1 MTNPGGQ
8 QGGPYRPG
16 QDWSTADANPADQ
29 APAGATHFPT
39 SGYGYPGPTT
49 QQPQYPG
56 QYSQYPGYQ
65 NLGYPGYPPTAA
77 GQYAGYPP
85 QGAPAAP
92 KRPAALS
99 AGAALSFLT
108 ASTLGVASAFLLTAA
123 AVGSAIQSS
132 LSSTPFGST
141 FSGTSGVATRELTT
155 VAIIA
160 VVMLIVAFTLFMG
173 GIEAALARGTAIA
186 ITGNVIAA
194 LLTFIVVIQTTA
206 VLLVW
211 LVIPVVAVVLLALRP
226 VRAYVVRSN
235 LD

>member
-1 MTNPGGQ
+1 MTNPGSQ
-8 QGGPYRPG
+8 QGGLYRPG

-29 APAGATHFPT
+29 APAGAAHFPT

-65 NLGYPGYPPTAA
+65 NAGHPGYPPTAA
-77 GQYAGYPP
+77 PYAGYSP

-108 ASTLGVASAFLLTAA
+108 ASTLGVASAILVTAA

-132 LSSTPFGST
+132 LNSTPFGST
-141 FSGTSGVATRELTT
+141 FRGTSGAATRELTT

-173 GIEAALARGTAIA
+173 GIEAALAHGTAIA

-226 VRAYVVRSN
+226 VRAYVVARSN
-235 LD
+235 VD